1 MAYGNIPKET
11 LAELLLFINE
21 REELESIRELG
32 TVSREDFRV
41 ALNELALQLKV
52 EAADSVQSLDLS
64 QLREL
69 DEPYRKILSAL
80 NERES
85 KLLKKGFLG

>member
-11 LAELLLFINE
+11 LAELLLFVNE

-32 TVSREDFRV
+32 TVSREDLRV

-52 EAADSVQSLDLS
+52 EAANSTQALDLS

-69 DEPYRKILSAL
+69 NEPYRKILSAL
-80 NERES
+80 SERES